1 MRQLSL
7 RYKIFSDSITLSCSA
22 GMMHSCT
29 IMTQCVALW
38 VFFCHCLGFFEV
50 FFFFFFFSS
59 FVLDSVHAFTLVMP
73 MLLSL
78 LIFAEE
84 LIDQFSIKVS
94 GE

>member
-1 MRQLSL
+1 MHHNDAMCFPVGVFLSL
-7 RYKIFSDSITLSCSA
+7 F
-22 GMMHSCT
+22 G
-29 IMTQCVALW
+29 
-38 VFFCHCLGFFEV
+38 VFWSV
-50 FFFFFFFSS
+50 FFFFFFSS

-73 MLLSL
+73 MLLTL